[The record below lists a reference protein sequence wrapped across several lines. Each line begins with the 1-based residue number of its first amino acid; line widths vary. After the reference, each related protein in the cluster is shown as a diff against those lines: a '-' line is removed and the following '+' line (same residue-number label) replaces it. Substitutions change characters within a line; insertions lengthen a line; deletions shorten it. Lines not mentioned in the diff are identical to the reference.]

1 MNPGRR
7 ATLTRSP
14 LTCPVSPRRM
24 RYPSHFAMVGG
35 IPKTRGVR
43 GQPVRDP
50 SDEEDIE
57 KVEEF
62 LLGDIRAFEFLFDKY
77 REKVY
82 RIAYRF
88 VRNREDALE
97 VAQDVFL
104 RVYTSLAKFKTDSK
118 FFTWLYR
125 VAVNRA
131 IDSTRYRRA
140 RPLHSLEQELLESQ
154 TQTVSGKCPQ
164 RDPSEVAEEK
174 DLEENL
180 ARALKKLSDKHRT
193 VFLLH
198 AMENL
203 SYKEIAAVM
212 KCSIGTVMSRLFYA
226 RKKLQE
232 ILGKMGIED
241 PRGKAGSESGGA
253 ES

>member
-1 MNPGRR
+1 MARPGQAGRPNAGCT
-7 ATLTRSP
+7 ATEQTG
-14 LTCPVSPRRM
+14 
-24 RYPSHFAMVGG
+24 H
-35 IPKTRGVR
+35 
-43 GQPVRDP
+43 PVRDP
-50 SDEEDIE
+50 SDAEDI
-57 KVEEF
+57 KQVERF
-62 LLGDIRAFEFLFDKY
+62 LSGDVRAFEFLFDKY

-88 VRNREDALE
+88 VRDKEDALE

-131 IDSTRYRRA
+131 IDFTRQRKS
-140 RPLHSLEQELLESQ
+140 RPVIDMDPEILDAQVGAS
-154 TQTVSGKCPQ
+154 SGKGLGV
-164 RDPSEVAEEK
+164 DPASLAEEK
-174 DLEENL
+174 DLEEHL
-180 ARALKKLSDKHRT
+180 ARAVRKLSEKHRA

-203 SYKEIAAVM
+203 SYKEIAVVM
-212 KCSIGTVMSRLFYA
+212 NCSIGTVMSRLFYA

-232 ILGKMGIED
+232 LLPTMGLELSTNARSHSEEARSDED
-241 PRGKAGSESGGA
+241 AVGPKRIKP
-253 ES
+253 